1 MKAFLNF
8 VSYYLPKKQL
18 SNEEISAKHP
28 EWSAEKIAKKV
39 GIQSRHIAGENET
52 ASDMAF
58 DAAEELFRQYDIHRD
73 CIDYLILCSQ
83 SPDYKLP
90 STSCILQNRLALQNT
105 CGTFDYNL
113 GCSGY
118 VYGLGIAKGLIV
130 SKQAKSVLLLTA
142 ETYTKYLSENDKGNK
157 TIFGDAATASLISDT
172 TIEKGLNFEI
182 GEFSYATDGSK
193 YDSLIVKNGGAK
205 YPYGDDVDLLD
216 DNGNFVKND
225 NKLFMNGKAI
235 FDFTAVEV
243 PKLVKDNLLKNNT
256 DISQIDLVIFHQA
269 NEYMLRI
276 ARQRCNI
283 PPERFFFDITNVG
296 NTVSNSIPIAIKK
309 AEDVGRLANVKSLL
323 LTGFGVGLS
332 MGSVVLT
339 K

>member
-1 MKAFLNF
+1 MKAYLNLIE
-8 VSYYLPKKQL
+8 YYLPKGTL
-18 SNEEISAKHP
+18 TNEEISAQHP
-28 EWSAEKIAKKV
+28 EWSVEKITKKV
-39 GIQSRHIAGENET
+39 GIQSRHVAEDNEC
-52 ASDMAF
+52 ASDMAYN
-58 DAAEELFRQYDIHRD
+58 AAEVLFENNHFQRD
-73 CIDYLILCSQ
+73 SIDFLILCTQ

-90 STSCILQNRLALQNT
+90 STSCILRDKLGLPKS

-118 VYGLGIAKGLIV
+118 VYGLGIAKGLIL
-130 SKQAKSVLLLTA
+130 SNQAKNVLLLTS
-142 ETYTKYLSENDKGNK
+142 ETYTKYLSNNDKGNK
-157 TIFGDAATASLISDT
+157 TIFGDAATASIISNT
-172 TIEKGLNFEI
+172 TCENGLNYEI
-182 GEFSYATDGSK
+182 GEFSYGTDGSK
-193 YDSLIVKNGGAK
+193 YDCLIVKNGGAK
-205 YPYGDDVDLLD
+205 YPCNGDGDICDEK
-216 DNGNFVKND
+216 DNFIRND

-235 FDFTAVEV
+235 FDFTALEV
-243 PKLVKDNLLKNNT
+243 PKLVKDNLLKNQT

-276 ARQRCNI
+276 ARQRCEI
-283 PPERFFFDITNVG
+283 PPEKFFFDITNVG

-309 AEDVGRLANVKSLL
+309 AQETGKLENVKSVL